1 MALEDG
7 LAIIA
12 VPTTYAGSEQTNIY
26 GISSK
31 EGKRTGRD
39 DRVLPKY
46 VIYDPELSITMP
58 KTLAVSSAM
67 NAMAHLMKAL
77 YSPRGNPLTRLSAI
91 KGIEVVREGLQLLST
106 EEKLGAESNEKL
118 QFGAYLAGKCLCEV
132 SMALHHKAA
141 HVLGGS
147 FGMEHSQVHTVLQSY
162 VLAYQWPYLSK
173 EIQKDFVQ
181 AFMSDYPP
189 KALRKLAEDANAPI
203 ELKAIGFLEENID
216 KAASLMAANSYAN
229 IAPLKKEGLKK
240 LLENAFHGIL

>member
-1 MALEDG
+1 M
-7 LAIIA
+7 
-12 VPTTYAGSEQTNIY
+12 
-26 GISSK
+26 
-31 EGKRTGRD
+31 
-39 DRVLPKY
+39 
-46 VIYDPELSITMP
+46 
-58 KTLAVSSAM
+58 
-67 NAMAHLMKAL
+67 
-77 YSPRGNPLTRLSAI
+77 TRLSAI